1 MTAREIQALLREL
14 AELLVKNCEA
24 VERAG
29 RMRKAGIAASR
40 RASSRQMIGRRA
52 LFASAVKNIGVGQ

>member
-1 MTAREIQALLREL
+1 MAARCGDCHCAIGTMMTAREIQALLREL
-14 AELLVKNCEA
+14 AKLLVKNCEA

-40 RASSRQMIGRRA
+40 GEDDQ
-52 LFASAVKNIGVGQ
+52 